1 MRLYQINKGQ
11 LSEIKE
17 GNFKVERD
25 LQKLVENNIET
36 LMGLK
41 LVKSEFPIK
50 GRRFDTL
57 AYSPKTKS
65 FVIIEYK
72 RDKNNNMFDQGRTY
86 LNLLKENQAAAVLEL
101 NNCFRKHLSV
111 RNIDWEQSKI
121 IFISSAFTSFQLG
134 SLEYDDPTIEVL
146 EVKKYGKDI
155 MSFKSI
161 RKVRNSINDLMQ
173 TSSKIKKSNKK
184 TKKYT
189 EDDRLSKASE
199 EIKKIYFQFRN
210 AILKLDSKIE
220 IQPTGVYVGFKK
232 DGTNISDIEI
242 LSKSLKIYANAKW
255 GKLEDPKKLFNNV
268 SNIGH
273 LGNGD
278 YRTNVSSNKDLEY
291 IMSVIKQLL

>member
-17 GNFKVERD
+17 GCFKVERD

-50 GRRFDTL
+50 NRRVDTL

-86 LNLLKENQAAAVLEL
+86 LNLLKDNQAAAVLEL
-101 NNCFRKHLSV
+101 NNCFKKHLSV
-111 RNIDWEQSKI
+111 RNIDWEQSKV

-155 MSFKSI
+155 MSLKSI
-161 RKVRNSINDLMQ
+161 RKVRNSIND
-173 TSSKIKKSNKK
+173 SVRSKKLSKK
-184 TKKYT
+184 TKRYT
-189 EDDRLSKASE
+189 EEDLLFKTSD
-199 EIKKIYFQFRN
+199 EIKKLYAQFRN
-210 AILKLDSKIE
+210 AIINLDKQIE
-220 IQPTGVYVGFKK
+220 VSPTQQYVGFKK
-232 DGTNISDIEI
+232 DSSNICDIEI
-242 LSKSLKIYANAKW
+242 YSKRLKLYINSKW
-255 GKLEDPKKLFNNV
+255 GTLQDSKKMFENV
-268 SNIGH
+268 AKKGH
-273 LGNGD
+273 NGNGD
-278 YRTNVSSNKDLEY
+278 YRVCVDSTKDLEY